1 MEVEDQMEFMDA
13 QGARSRWLDHH
24 MGFLTYVWGLL
35 LALAVAFHLLRSPII
50 YHTGVFLMY
59 IGAVIDI
66 IEPNKSTKGIVMDCL
81 GFFIAGFFLFTCI
94 LAPGGC
100 A

>member
-1 MEVEDQMEFMDA
+1 MEAEDPIELMDA
-13 QGARSRWLDHH
+13 QGARSQWLDHH
-24 MGFLTYVWGLL
+24 LGFLTYIWGLV
-35 LALAVAFHLLRSPII
+35 LALAVSFHFLGSPII

-59 IGAVIDI
+59 IGAVIDM
-66 IEPNKSTKGIVMDCL
+66 IEPNKGTGGIVLDCL

-94 LAPGGC
+94 LAPGRC